1 MITFFSTAKPFLGHN
16 GIAQRNALA
25 SWKRVHPNAEV
36 ILFGDDEGAEEACRE
51 LGLRHE
57 PCREEGAEKTRRAD
71 FMFRRAQEIGRN
83 QLFCYANCD
92 IVLMADFRRALEA
105 VSAAEPKF
113 LMVGRRWDTEIQ
125 EAIDFGDAHWE
136 EEVRR
141 RAAAAG
147 RQRDGGWI
155 DYFAFSRGVYGA
167 DFPALVVGRVYWDNW
182 MVWKALEDGR
192 PVVDVSKSVMAV
204 HQNHDYTHH
213 PQGKQG
219 VWGDD
224 EAKRNLE
231 RVGGWKHLRAIEDAT
246 LVLAAHGLTKNPGRH
261 WYHFKRQV
269 GGMRRWLVCNCW
281 HPVWFFLL
289 DVSRPMRTA
298 LGLRGKSAGPS
309 K

>member
-1 MITFFSTAKPFLGHN
+1 MITFFSTAKPFVGHN
-16 GIAQRNALA
+16 GITQRNALA
-25 SWKRVHPNAEV
+25 SWKRVHPDAEV
-36 ILFGDDEGAEEACRE
+36 ILFGDDEGAEEVCRE

-57 PCREEGAEKTRRAD
+57 PCREEGAERVRRAD
-71 FMFRRAQEIGRN
+71 FMFQRAQEIGRN

-92 IVLMADFRRALEA
+92 IVLMSDFRRALEA
-105 VSAAEPKF
+105 VSAAEAKF
-113 LMVGRRWDTEIQ
+113 LMVGRRWDTEIG
-125 EAIDFGDAHWE
+125 EAIDFGDARWE
-136 EEVRR
+136 EQVRK
-141 RAAAAG
+141 RATAARG
-147 RQRDGGWI
+147 QRDGGWI

-182 MVWKALEDGR
+182 MVWKALEDGCA
-192 PVVDVSKSVMAV
+192 VVDASRSVMAV
-204 HQNHDYTHH
+204 HQNHDYSHH

-231 RVGGWKHLRAIEDAT
+231 RIGGWKHLRAIEDAA
-246 LVLAAHGLTKNPGRH
+246 LVLRADGLRKNTGRH
-261 WYHFKRQV
+261 WCHFKRQV
-269 GGMRRWLVCNCW
+269 GGMRRWLVCYCW